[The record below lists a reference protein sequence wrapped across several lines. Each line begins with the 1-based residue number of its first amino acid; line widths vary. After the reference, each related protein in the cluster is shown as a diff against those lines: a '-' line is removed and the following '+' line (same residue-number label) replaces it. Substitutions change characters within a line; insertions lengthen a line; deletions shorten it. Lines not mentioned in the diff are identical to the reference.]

1 MEEAVIPR
9 VEPAEVPS
17 LWDVVRRQR
26 ALWLWLA
33 ATTGVLLI
41 SWWLRDFPASPDP
54 LLFAQMQ
61 FASGIL
67 AFTFAGN
74 ALVKFRGTGDRLA
87 LILTCGFVFVGI
99 ALTSSS
105 VVSLRLWEADANA
118 NLRDP
123 MTWVVGRTLLAVLLL
138 AALAVE
144 WYIPTARNPGW
155 EFAIALGVVL
165 LSASVLVTAHW
176 PLPTDLLVRPGG
188 LFPRP
193 GNLFPAALFL
203 LAALGYKRRAVER
216 PTPFD
221 RSLVYAAALN
231 FACCLAASQSEHRL
245 DAPFVLAG
253 ALQLASYA
261 VLLGG
266 GLLDNAQLLERV
278 RHMASSDPLT
288 GLANFRR
295 LVDVVESEIQRSARS
310 GRSFTL
316 LLFDLNGLKQ
326 INDKFG
332 HLVGSRAICRFA
344 NFLRVHSRAI
354 DTCAR
359 YGGDEF
365 VLVLPET
372 GPEAA
377 QEVIRR
383 LSDRIS
389 ADAEKP
395 PVSAGVGLAVYPQDG
410 ETIDALLAHADQG
423 LYRVKGR
430 SSRRAAARGR

>member
-1 MEEAVIPR
+1 MEEALIPQVEAADVPGVWQLVI
-9 VEPAEVPS
+9 
-17 LWDVVRRQR
+17 RRR
-26 ALWLWLA
+26 ALWLSLA
-33 ATTGVLLI
+33 GASLVLGFA
-41 SWWLRDFPASPDP
+41 WWLRGVPATPDP
-54 LLFAQMQ
+54 LIFAQMQ

-67 AFTFAGN
+67 AITFAGN
-74 ALVKFRGTGDRLA
+74 ALVKFRGTSDRLA

-105 VVSLRLWEADANA
+105 VVSLRLWEANPEA

-123 MTWVVGRTLLAVLLL
+123 MTWVVSRTLLAVLLV

-155 EFAIALGVVL
+155 EIAIALGVVL
-165 LSASVLVTAHW
+165 LSASLLLTAHW
-176 PLPTDLLVRPGG
+176 PLPADLLVRPGG

-193 GNLFPAALFL
+193 GNLLPAGLFL
-203 LAALGYKRRAVER
+203 VAAIGYSRRGMEKR
-216 PTPFD
+216 TPFD
-221 RSLVYAAALN
+221 RSLVWAAALS

-245 DAPFVLAG
+245 DAPFVFAG
-253 ALQLASYA
+253 VLQLGSYA

-266 GLLDNAQLLERV
+266 ALLDNAQLLENV

-295 LVDVVESEIQRSARS
+295 LVDVVEAEIQRSSRS
-310 GRSFTL
+310 GRPFSV

-372 GPEAA
+372 GAEAA

-383 LSDRIS
+383 LSDRVA
-389 ADAEKP
+389 ADTEKP
-395 PVSAGVGLAVYPQDG
+395 PVSAGVGMAIYPQDG
-410 ETIDALLAHADQG
+410 ESIDQLLAHADQG

-430 SSRRAAARGR
+430 TSRKQAARR